1 MSRPIAMLLNP
12 AAGRPLHDLLH
23 MLARCWH
30 ELTRDALRP
39 YRPEQHYLRGPR
51 PAWRAKHGGQ

>member
-1 MSRPIAMLLNP
+1 MLLNP

-39 YRPEQHYLRGPR
+39 YRPEQHYMRGPG